1 MSLDY
6 LNQNFYFGGYYIIKP
21 TTRSDWMNED
31 VLHEIILS
39 ASRCI
44 CDFFPDIDV
53 VWSKS
58 KKKKEEYMKTLGLD
72 SHTYNEME
80 LWINKEFEYNFDFPD
95 VFNSY
100 ESAVEFCHKFLY
112 SQNDLRVIG
121 VALPKIHRDA
131 FLEEQDDLRYGI
143 CKNLNKSLSIDSNIT
158 ILGYE
163 ILGYEYGGFHS
174 YICNGLEDD
183 YYDKYNFKLNK
194 NGLISTMEE
203 AQILSDYTNEVIE
216 GTEPVLWL
224 PWIILDIPYNR

>member
-6 LNQNFYFGGYYIIKP
+6 LNQNFYFGGYHIIKP
-21 TTRSDWMNED
+21 ATRASCMNEN

-44 CDFFPDIDV
+44 CDFFPDINV

-58 KKKKEEYMKTLGLD
+58 KKKKEEYMRTFGLD
-72 SHTYNEME
+72 SHTYDEME
-80 LWINKEFEYNFDFPD
+80 QWINKEFENNFDFPD
-95 VFNSY
+95 VFNSF
-100 ESAVEFCHKFLY
+100 ESAIEFRHKFLY
-112 SQNDLRVIG
+112 NQNDLRIIG
-121 VALPKIHRDA
+121 VALPKIHKDA
-131 FLEEQDDLRYGI
+131 FLEEQYDLRYGI
-143 CKNLNKSLSIDSNIT
+143 CKNLNKSLSVDSNST

-163 ILGYEYGGFHS
+163 ILGFEYGGFHS

-183 YYDKYNFKLNK
+183 YYDKYNLKLNI

-203 AQILSDYTNEVIE
+203 AQTLSDYTNEKIE

-224 PWIILDIPYNR
+224 PWVILDISYKK